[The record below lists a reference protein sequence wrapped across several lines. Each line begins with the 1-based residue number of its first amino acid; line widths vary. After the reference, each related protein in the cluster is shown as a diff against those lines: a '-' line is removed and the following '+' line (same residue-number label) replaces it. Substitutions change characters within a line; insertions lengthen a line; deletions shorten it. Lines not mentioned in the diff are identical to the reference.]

1 MLKICIKRPITLM
14 IISIKMLLSL
24 IIAYFIDFRVFFSK
38 FRNTVD
44 ISYID
49 NFEAKK
55 NSNVHDAY
63 DNIAW
68 PRQTAIVTKLSII
81 PFVIWFFCWKRCP

>member
-55 NSNVHDAY
+55 FRTCMMHMTTSRGRA
-63 DNIAW
+63 
-68 PRQTAIVTKLSII
+68 KLQS
-81 PFVIWFFCWKRCP
+81 